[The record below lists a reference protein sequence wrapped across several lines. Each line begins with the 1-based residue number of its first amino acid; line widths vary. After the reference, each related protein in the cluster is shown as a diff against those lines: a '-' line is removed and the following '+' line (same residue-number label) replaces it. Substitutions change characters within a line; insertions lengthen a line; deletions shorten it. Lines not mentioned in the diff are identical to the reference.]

1 MLILCVLTA
10 FFVQKKVLKGG
21 DSRYFWYI
29 KVSLFL
35 HKKCIKGVYTPNFGI
50 LKGVIQR
57 GVIPSFVR
65 PFVHPFVHPICPPIA
80 KISLFL
86 GIFNR
91 SINDQL
97 TPFLLPF
104 NSLLNAFFSG
114 LIVL

>member
-1 MLILCVLTA
+1 MLILCVLTT

-29 KVSLFL
+29 KVCLFL

-80 KISLFL
+80 KIGCFYTMPIPPKSA
-86 GIFNR
+86 
-91 SINDQL
+91 QL
-97 TPFLLPF
+97 NPF
-104 NSLLNAFFSG
+104 
-114 LIVL
+114 

>member
-1 MLILCVLTA
+1 MLILCVLTT

-29 KVSLFL
+29 KVCLFL

-80 KISLFL
+80 KISLFF
-86 GIFNR
+86 GYI
-91 SINDQL
+91 
-97 TPFLLPF
+97 
-104 NSLLNAFFSG
+104 
-114 LIVL
+114 

>member
-1 MLILCVLTA
+1 MLILCVLTT

-57 GVIPSFVR
+57 GVIHSFVR
-65 PFVHPFVHPICPPIA
+65 PFVRPFVHPICPPIA
-80 KISLFL
+80 KIGCFL
-86 GIFNR
+86 HHAYTAKKCPIKPL
-91 SINDQL
+91 L
-97 TPFLLPF
+97 TP
-104 NSLLNAFFSG
+104 N
-114 LIVL
+114 

>member
-1 MLILCVLTA
+1 MLILCVLNTY
-10 FFVQKKVLKGG
+10 FLKKKVLKGG

-29 KVSLFL
+29 KVCLFL

-86 GIFNR
+86 GYI
-91 SINDQL
+91 
-97 TPFLLPF
+97 
-104 NSLLNAFFSG
+104 
-114 LIVL
+114 

>member
-1 MLILCVLTA
+1 MLILCVLTT

-29 KVSLFL
+29 KVCLFL

-80 KISLFL
+80 KIGCFL
-86 GIFNR
+86 HHAYTAK
-91 SINDQL
+91 SAQL
-97 TPFLLPF
+97 NPF
-104 NSLLNAFFSG
+104 
-114 LIVL
+114 